1 MLQVPYRYLYP
12 AALFFICVGVYSTKN
27 SLFDVGEV
35 AVFGVLGAIFLSL
48 DFPVSPVVLG
58 YVLGPMLEENFR
70 RAMLLSRGDLTVF
83 ITRPISAGFIGAC
96 ALLIIAQLVAYARK
110 VLRASEQRR
119 GTAELAAE

>member
-1 MLQVPYRYLYP
+1 M
-12 AALFFICVGVYSTKN
+12 
-27 SLFDVGEV
+27 
-35 AVFGVLGAIFLSL
+35 
-48 DFPVSPVVLG
+48 
-58 YVLGPMLEENFR
+58 
-70 RAMLLSRGDLTVF
+70 F